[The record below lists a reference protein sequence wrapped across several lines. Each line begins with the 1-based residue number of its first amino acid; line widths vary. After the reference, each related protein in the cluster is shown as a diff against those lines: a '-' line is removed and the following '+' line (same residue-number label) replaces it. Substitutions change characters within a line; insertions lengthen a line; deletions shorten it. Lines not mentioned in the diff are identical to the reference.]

1 MHACLRT
8 LKSAGIS
15 GKATEQSLRGGSE
28 LAELL
33 PDDDKDLFVNGESA
47 ERGMYKRPCSRA
59 RKRDTLSGNGAETL
73 QHAYIHT
80 YIHTYFHFHFPR
92 CRSPASANDAEGQVI
107 RPGRLLCLLHTPL
120 RELCVL
126 GTTQLSHI
134 WHRKRGRNQY
144 GTH

>member
-80 YIHTYFHFHFPR
+80 YIHTFTFTFHVAEVQLR
-92 CRSPASANDAEGQVI
+92 LTTLKGRSFDPAGCCA
-107 RPGRLLCLLHTPL
+107 CCTPL
-120 RELCVL
+120 
-126 GTTQLSHI
+126 
-134 WHRKRGRNQY
+134 
-144 GTH
+144 